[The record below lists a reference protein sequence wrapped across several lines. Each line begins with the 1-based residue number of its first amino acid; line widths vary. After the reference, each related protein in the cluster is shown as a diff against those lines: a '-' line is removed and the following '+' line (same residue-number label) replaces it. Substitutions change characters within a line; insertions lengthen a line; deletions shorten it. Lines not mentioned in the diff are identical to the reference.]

1 VILFLS
7 NLHTCEFARAGAG
20 EGFTEEAGTAGDC
33 EFIPGASLELLSG
46 TAMGGRFL
54 RSTVDSTLALAG
66 AGTKRNVPSEFF
78 FKRNFPPDST
88 GPSRGAKNTNKEKS
102 TTIVSLMVE

>member
-1 VILFLS
+1 MSVIPLLTGMQ
-7 NLHTCEFARAGAG
+7 NLQTCELAWAGAG
-20 EGFTEEAGTAGDC
+20 EGFTEEAGIGGDC
-33 EFIPGASLELLSG
+33 EFTPGASLELLSA
-46 TAMGGRFL
+46 TAIGGRFL

-88 GPSRGAKNTNKEKS
+88 GPSKVAKHTNNETN
-102 TTIVSLMVE
+102 TTIV

>member
-1 VILFLS
+1 MHS
-7 NLHTCEFARAGAG
+7 NMQNLQTCELARAGAG
-20 EGFTEEAGTAGDC
+20 EGFTEEAGKGGDC
-33 EFIPGASLELLSG
+33 EFTPGASLELLSA
-46 TAMGGRFL
+46 TAIGGRFF

-88 GPSRGAKNTNKEKS
+88 GPSKVAKHTNNETN
-102 TTIVSLMVE
+102 TTIV